1 MSPLSRPNDSMPA
14 DFAPRMSA
22 LLAEMRRNM
31 DGVTAEAMYNAGVR
45 GLLNYGVGIPAIRRI
60 AREAGK
66 DHQFAKFLYRQ
77 QVRELRMAAVS
88 VAEPERVTADEL
100 AFWLEGSPATE
111 LLDELAMQLI
121 SRTLQPVLDAV
132 VGQWLEDGDPAAR
145 YAAMMSL
152 ARAREYDKGRTLA
165 AMAAAVGESPDDMRL
180 AHGAVTLAASVAAA
194 DGSCIRQIRGI
205 AAALA
210 DSGPAGRHFAEE
222 IDWMIA

>member
-1 MSPLSRPNDSMPA
+1 MPA

-22 LLAEMRRNM
+22 LLGEMRRNM

-88 VAEPERVTADEL
+88 VAEPECVTADEL

-121 SRTLQPVLDAV
+121 SRTAPPVQDAV
-132 VGQWLEDGDPAAR
+132 VGQWLERGDSAAR

-152 ARAREYDKGRTLA
+152 ARARDYDKRRALA
-165 AMAAAVGESPDDMRL
+165 AMAAAVGEFPDDMRL

-194 DGSCIRQIRGI
+194 DESLIAPIRGI
-205 AAALA
+205 SAALA
-210 DSGPAGRHFAEE
+210 DSGPAGRHFADETA
-222 IDWMIA
+222 WMIA